1 MRWLI
6 TVLIIILVLL
16 QWRLWVGEGSISHK
30 LDLDRQLATQR
41 EENQR
46 LKTRNLLIAKEVE
59 SLKTNSDSI
68 EEKARQNL
76 GMIKNNET
84 FYLVID
90 SNKQLP
96 AAQAAPAGDE

>member
-6 TVLIIILVLL
+6 TVLIIVLVLL
-16 QWRLWVGEGSISHK
+16 QWRLWFGEGSISHK

-41 EENQR
+41 AQNQA

-68 EEKARQNL
+68 VEKARQNL
-76 GMIKNNET
+76 GMTKKNET

-90 SNKQLP
+90 NKQLP
-96 AAQAAPAGDE
+96 AAQAAPVSDE

>member
-6 TVLIIILVLL
+6 TVLIIVLVLL
-16 QWRLWVGEGSISHK
+16 QWRLWFGEGSISHK
-30 LDLDRQLATQR
+30 LDLYRQLATQR
-41 EENQR
+41 AQNQA

-68 EEKARQNL
+68 VEKARQNL
-76 GMIKNNET
+76 GMTKKNET

-90 SNKQLP
+90 NKQLP
-96 AAQAAPAGDE
+96 AAQAAPMSDE

>member
-16 QWRLWVGEGSISHK
+16 QWRLWFGEGSISHK

-41 EENQR
+41 EENQA

-68 EEKARQNL
+68 VEKARQNL
-76 GMIKNNET
+76 GMTKKNET

-90 SNKQLP
+90 NKQLP
-96 AAQAAPAGDE
+96 AAQAAPVSDE

>member
-6 TVLIIILVLL
+6 TVLVIILVLL
-16 QWRLWVGEGSISHK
+16 QWRLWFGEGSISHK

-41 EENQR
+41 EQNKA
-46 LKTRNLLIAKEVE
+46 LKTRNLLIAKEVD

-76 GMIKNNET
+76 GMTKKNET

-90 SNKQLP
+90 NKQLP
-96 AAQAAPAGDE
+96 AAQAAPVSDE